1 LSSGNARQSAA
12 SSIQELDPMRP
23 VIALSAGMLVI
34 VAGQIL
40 QAMQSLASNDRPST
54 QRAIPAAT

>member
-1 LSSGNARQSAA
+1 
-12 SSIQELDPMRP
+12 MRP